1 MKSRL
6 FVLLTA
12 LFMVGNVFAGTPL
25 EDDLVLMGEF
35 SQAGTRSVKP
45 ELPISATFE
54 GNVLYVE
61 FTTPVGNV
69 DIAIK
74 DATQNV
80 VYTSSM
86 DVTAFGQ
93 LCHFHGHTV
102 TDFNGNCRC
111 CQQAFVQHSM
121 LFLGFLFL
129 FAVPYQRICQLFQQL
144 GERQQH
150 CCSDNVEDRVY
161 QSHASRINCRADKG
175 EVQQP
180 VQSVEYRKNN

>member
-6 FVLLTA
+6 FVLLLTA
-12 LFMVGNVFAGTPL
+12 LFIVGNVFAGTPL
-25 EDDLVLMGEF
+25 EDELVLKGEF
-35 SQAGTRSVKP
+35 SQIGGRSVKP

-61 FTTPVGNV
+61 FITPVGNV

-93 LCHFHGHTV
+93 QV
-102 TDFNGNCRC
+102 
-111 CQQAFVQHSM
+111 A
-121 LFLGFLFL
+121 
-129 FAVPYQRICQLFQQL
+129 I
-144 GERQQH
+144 
-150 CCSDNVEDRVY
+150 
-161 QSHASRINCRADKG
+161 
-175 EVQQP
+175 
-180 VQSVEYRKNN
+180 SVENYQAGTYIIEFRNSKDGYVYGEFTLM

>member
-35 SQAGTRSVKP
+35 SQAGTRSVEP

-86 DVTAFGQ
+86 DVTALGQ
-93 LCHFHGHTV
+93 QV
-102 TDFNGNCRC
+102 
-111 CQQAFVQHSM
+111 A
-121 LFLGFLFL
+121 
-129 FAVPYQRICQLFQQL
+129 I
-144 GERQQH
+144 
-150 CCSDNVEDRVY
+150 
-161 QSHASRINCRADKG
+161 
-175 EVQQP
+175 
-180 VQSVEYRKNN
+180 SVENYQAGTYIIEFRNSKDGYVYGEFTLM

>member
-61 FTTPVGNV
+61 FTTPVCNV

-93 LCHFHGHTV
+93 QV
-102 TDFNGNCRC
+102 
-111 CQQAFVQHSM
+111 A
-121 LFLGFLFL
+121 
-129 FAVPYQRICQLFQQL
+129 I
-144 GERQQH
+144 
-150 CCSDNVEDRVY
+150 
-161 QSHASRINCRADKG
+161 
-175 EVQQP
+175 
-180 VQSVEYRKNN
+180 SVENYQAGTYIIEFRNSKDGYVYGEFTLM

>member
-45 ELPISATFE
+45 ELPISTTFE

-93 LCHFHGHTV
+93 QV
-102 TDFNGNCRC
+102 
-111 CQQAFVQHSM
+111 A
-121 LFLGFLFL
+121 
-129 FAVPYQRICQLFQQL
+129 I
-144 GERQQH
+144 
-150 CCSDNVEDRVY
+150 
-161 QSHASRINCRADKG
+161 
-175 EVQQP
+175 
-180 VQSVEYRKNN
+180 SVENYQAGTYIIEFRNSKDGYVYGEFTLM

>member
-61 FTTPVGNV
+61 FTTPV
-69 DIAIK
+69 
-74 DATQNV
+74 
-80 VYTSSM
+80 
-86 DVTAFGQ
+86 TAFGQ
-93 LCHFHGHTV
+93 QV
-102 TDFNGNCRC
+102 
-111 CQQAFVQHSM
+111 A
-121 LFLGFLFL
+121 
-129 FAVPYQRICQLFQQL
+129 I
-144 GERQQH
+144 
-150 CCSDNVEDRVY
+150 
-161 QSHASRINCRADKG
+161 
-175 EVQQP
+175 
-180 VQSVEYRKNN
+180 SVENYQAGTYIIEFRNSKDGYVYGEFTLM

>member
-1 MKSRL
+1 MFLPVQEEVKIMKEGIHPNYQECT
-6 FVLLTA
+6 V
-12 LFMVGNVFAGTPL
+12 VCNCGNTFT
-25 EDDLVLMGEF
+25 
-35 SQAGTRSVKP
+35 TRSVKP

-93 LCHFHGHTV
+93 QV
-102 TDFNGNCRC
+102 
-111 CQQAFVQHSM
+111 A
-121 LFLGFLFL
+121 
-129 FAVPYQRICQLFQQL
+129 I
-144 GERQQH
+144 
-150 CCSDNVEDRVY
+150 
-161 QSHASRINCRADKG
+161 
-175 EVQQP
+175 
-180 VQSVEYRKNN
+180 SVENYQAGTYIIEFRNSKDGYVYGEFTLM

>member
-6 FVLLTA
+6 FVLLTD
-12 LFMVGNVFAGTPL
+12 LFMVGHVFAGNPL

-93 LCHFHGHTV
+93 QV
-102 TDFNGNCRC
+102 
-111 CQQAFVQHSM
+111 A
-121 LFLGFLFL
+121 
-129 FAVPYQRICQLFQQL
+129 I
-144 GERQQH
+144 
-150 CCSDNVEDRVY
+150 
-161 QSHASRINCRADKG
+161 
-175 EVQQP
+175 
-180 VQSVEYRKNN
+180 SVENYQAGTYIIEFRNSKDGYVYGEFTLM

>member
-35 SQAGTRSVKP
+35 SQGGTRSVIP
-45 ELPISATFE
+45 ELRISATFE

-93 LCHFHGHTV
+93 QV
-102 TDFNGNCRC
+102 
-111 CQQAFVQHSM
+111 A
-121 LFLGFLFL
+121 
-129 FAVPYQRICQLFQQL
+129 I
-144 GERQQH
+144 
-150 CCSDNVEDRVY
+150 
-161 QSHASRINCRADKG
+161 
-175 EVQQP
+175 
-180 VQSVEYRKNN
+180 SVENYQAGTYIIEFRNSKDGYVYGEFTLM

>member
-6 FVLLTA
+6 FVLLLTA
-12 LFMVGNVFAGTPL
+12 LFIVGNVFAGTPL
-25 EDDLVLMGEF
+25 EDELVLKGEF
-35 SQAGTRSVKP
+35 SQIGGRSVKP

-93 LCHFHGHTV
+93 QV
-102 TDFNGNCRC
+102 
-111 CQQAFVQHSM
+111 A
-121 LFLGFLFL
+121 
-129 FAVPYQRICQLFQQL
+129 I
-144 GERQQH
+144 
-150 CCSDNVEDRVY
+150 
-161 QSHASRINCRADKG
+161 
-175 EVQQP
+175 
-180 VQSVEYRKNN
+180 SVENYQTGTYIIEFRNSKDGYVYGEFTLM

>member
-25 EDDLVLMGEF
+25 EDDLVLMGVF
-35 SQAGTRSVKP
+35 SLAGTRSVKP

-93 LCHFHGHTV
+93 QV
-102 TDFNGNCRC
+102 
-111 CQQAFVQHSM
+111 A
-121 LFLGFLFL
+121 
-129 FAVPYQRICQLFQQL
+129 I
-144 GERQQH
+144 
-150 CCSDNVEDRVY
+150 
-161 QSHASRINCRADKG
+161 
-175 EVQQP
+175 
-180 VQSVEYRKNN
+180 SVENYQAGTYIIEFRNSKDGYVYGEFTLM

>member
-6 FVLLTA
+6 FVLLLTA
-12 LFMVGNVFAGTPL
+12 LLIVGNVFAGTPL
-25 EDDLVLMGEF
+25 EDELVLKGEF
-35 SQAGTRSVKP
+35 SQIGGRSVKP

-61 FTTPVGNV
+61 FTIPVGNV

-93 LCHFHGHTV
+93 QV
-102 TDFNGNCRC
+102 
-111 CQQAFVQHSM
+111 A
-121 LFLGFLFL
+121 
-129 FAVPYQRICQLFQQL
+129 I
-144 GERQQH
+144 
-150 CCSDNVEDRVY
+150 
-161 QSHASRINCRADKG
+161 
-175 EVQQP
+175 
-180 VQSVEYRKNN
+180 SVENYQAGTYIIEFRNSKDGYVYGEFTLM

>member
-54 GNVLYVE
+54 GIVLYVE

-93 LCHFHGHTV
+93 QV
-102 TDFNGNCRC
+102 
-111 CQQAFVQHSM
+111 A
-121 LFLGFLFL
+121 
-129 FAVPYQRICQLFQQL
+129 I
-144 GERQQH
+144 
-150 CCSDNVEDRVY
+150 
-161 QSHASRINCRADKG
+161 
-175 EVQQP
+175 
-180 VQSVEYRKNN
+180 SVENYQAGTYIIEFRNSKDGYVYGEFTLM

>member
-74 DATQNV
+74 DATQTV

-93 LCHFHGHTV
+93 QV
-102 TDFNGNCRC
+102 
-111 CQQAFVQHSM
+111 A
-121 LFLGFLFL
+121 
-129 FAVPYQRICQLFQQL
+129 I
-144 GERQQH
+144 
-150 CCSDNVEDRVY
+150 
-161 QSHASRINCRADKG
+161 
-175 EVQQP
+175 
-180 VQSVEYRKNN
+180 SVENYQAGTYIIEFRNSKDGYVYGEFTLM